1 MTGHTSRYAEIVHKK
16 VESGEV
22 PGEVQG
28 MLEQWL
34 REKQM
39 SIEQATTQAAGMLIA
54 GIHTV
59 SIGYYCVNFD
69 CH

>member
-1 MTGHTSRYAEIVHKK
+1 MTGHASKYAEIVNKQ

-39 SIEQATTQAAGMLIA
+39 SLEQAMGQAAGMLIA
-54 GIHTV
+54 GVHTV
-59 SIGYYCVNFD
+59 SIGY
-69 CH
+69 